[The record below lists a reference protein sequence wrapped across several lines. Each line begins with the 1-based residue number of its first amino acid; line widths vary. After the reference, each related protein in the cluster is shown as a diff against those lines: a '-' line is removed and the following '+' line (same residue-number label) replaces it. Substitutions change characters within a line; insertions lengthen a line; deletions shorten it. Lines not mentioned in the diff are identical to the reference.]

1 MKNKK
6 KRKTLLLVLLL
17 LGISIGFAALSTT
30 LKIIGTTNISK
41 NTWNI
46 YWENKS
52 VNQNGVSTTA
62 PTLSAEQ
69 GKTANTI
76 ATWSVTLNLPGD
88 FYEFTI
94 NAVNSGTIDAMLS
107 EDGITTTV
115 VAGQGSPSTL
125 PEYIVYTVTYEDG
138 TAIAPYHLLAKATG
152 GVPTK
157 EAYKVRVEFTDDIT
171 VEQMNN
177 IPSGGYSYTFTTQA
191 TYVQADDN
199 AIDLHPPVNP
209 YLTRFDDNYVAYSWD
224 TNTLSVDGYTKFA
237 VDPTTIEYDD
247 VMDPNEY
254 DECDDYEYEYIDGK
268 CYLGYNPI
276 CPNHFDDYDYSIGK
290 CVHNGDW
297 YTSLNPQAK
306 VYARTTSSIPEVCGV
321 FNNGTVC
328 MTSSYYNSDYSS
340 AQLYSPDFN
349 GCGKET
355 YDGTGE
361 TCLKGYVKTK
371 ADEMLSKGATS
382 CSINSSHVYCTTD
395 GSKECNETEEGI
407 CAHIDAIG
415 NASFYYTDNEND
427 IENVSLNP
435 DGSGYTPWY

>member
-62 PTLSAEQ
+62 PGLSAEQ

-138 TAIAPYHLLAKATG
+138 TAIAPYHKLGKAVS

-199 AIDLHPPVNP
+199 AINRHGLISNCV
-209 YLTRFDDNYVAYSWD
+209 
-224 TNTLSVDGYTKFA
+224 GCKFA
-237 VDPTTIEYDD
+237 HLEIGSTYDPGSTITGNETDLTNDFTAVKTEYNEQSHAFLGFTTNSNNQI
-247 VMDPNEY
+247 N
-254 DECDDYEYEYIDGK
+254 K
-268 CYLGYNPI
+268 GY
-276 CPNHFDDYDYSIGK
+276 
-290 CVHNGDW
+290 
-297 YTSLNPQAK
+297 A
-306 VYARTTSSIPEVCGV
+306 CGV
-321 FNNGTVC
+321 GTIKPFC
-328 MTSSYYNSDYSS
+328 M
-340 AQLYSPDFN
+340 
-349 GCGKET
+349 E
-355 YDGTGE
+355 
-361 TCLKGYVKTK
+361 
-371 ADEMLSKGATS
+371 AD
-382 CSINSSHVYCTTD
+382 TD
-395 GSKECNETEEGI
+395 GSKYTSNKQIITEAFGAENCYGNEEETAWYCDDYDIPLDGGQDTGF
-407 CAHIDAIG
+407 AHAEVYDDGSMEVQDDFYRCMVG
-415 NASFYYTDNEND
+415 NDGSFYCE
-427 IENVSLNP
+427 
-435 DGSGYTPWY
+435 